1 MHFDIITAIGM
12 LGGMFYLASHY
23 MKAMVPLRV
32 LALVSSILFL
42 IFSVLH
48 TNFDIMQLIVLPE
61 FIVNAILVPVN
72 LKRLGE
78 INRLTKQ
85 IEQATVESPVTE
97 WMLPHMHLR
106 KHKAGEILFRKGDVA
121 DELVYVAKGKLKLQG
136 IDHVIGPGELI
147 GEIGLFSAEK
157 VRTLTVVCETDC
169 ELYQMTDEQIY
180 RLYYQN
186 PKLGFFF
193 MRLIVERLL
202 RDVKRGAIK
211 PGTD

>member
-1 MHFDIITAIGM
+1 MHFDITTAIGI
-12 LGGMFYLASHY
+12 LGGVFYLASHY
-23 MKAMVPLRV
+23 MKAMVPLRA

-61 FIVNAILVPVN
+61 FIVNAILVPIN

-106 KHKAGEILFRKGDVA
+106 KHKAGEVLFRKGDVA
-121 DELVYVAKGKLKLQG
+121 NELVYVASGKLKLEG
-136 IDHVIGPGELI
+136 IDHILGPGELI
-147 GEIGLFSAEK
+147 GEIGLFSAE
-157 VRTLTVVCETDC
+157 
-169 ELYQMTDEQIY
+169 
-180 RLYYQN
+180 
-186 PKLGFFF
+186 
-193 MRLIVERLL
+193 
-202 RDVKRGAIK
+202 
-211 PGTD
+211 

>member
-1 MHFDIITAIGM
+1 MHFDIITAIGL
-12 LGGMFYLASHY
+12 LGGAFYLASHY

-106 KHKAGEILFRKGDVA
+106 KHKAGEILFRKA
-121 DELVYVAKGKLKLQG
+121 MWPTSLCTW
-136 IDHVIGPGELI
+136 P
-147 GEIGLFSAEK
+147 
-157 VRTLTVVCETDC
+157 
-169 ELYQMTDEQIY
+169 
-180 RLYYQN
+180 
-186 PKLGFFF
+186 
-193 MRLIVERLL
+193 
-202 RDVKRGAIK
+202 RGS
-211 PGTD
+211 